1 MYPKLLDYLEEARSQ
16 FDIITSERKH
26 QLLQLADYIGD
37 ALAEGRMVNLTFI
50 CTHNSRR
57 SHMGQLWLQVAVVRY
72 GLGEFIRTFS
82 GGTEATA
89 FNPRA
94 VATLRRAGFQIEDP
108 GGDNPHYQVRH
119 SDELP
124 PIVCFS
130 KKYDHPAN
138 PSQNFAAVMTCSD
151 ADQECPFI
159 PGAAFRIPI
168 TYEDPKQA
176 DGTPEESARYDERSR
191 QIARE
196 MLFVMSEVKRKRSG
210 M

>member
-1 MYPKLLDYLEEARSQ
+1 MYPKLLNYLEDARSQ
-16 FDIITSERKH
+16 FDIISSDRKY
-26 QLLQLADYIGD
+26 QLIQLADYIVD
-37 ALAEGRMVNLTFI
+37 ALAEGREVNLTFI

-57 SHMGQLWLQVAVVRY
+57 SHMGQLWLQAAAVRY
-72 GLGEFIRTFS
+72 GMGDVIHTFS

-94 VATLRRAGFQIEDP
+94 VAALRRAGFQIEDP
-108 GGDNPHYQVRH
+108 GGDNPPYQVRL
-119 SDELP
+119 SVELP

-138 PSQNFAAVMTCSD
+138 PSRHFAAVMTCSD
-151 ADQECPFI
+151 ADEECPFI
-159 PGAAFRIPI
+159 PGAEFRIPI

-176 DGTPEESARYDERSR
+176 DGTSEETARYDERSR

-196 MLFVMSEVKRKRSG
+196 MLFVMSEVKR
-210 M
+210 